1 MKPNCK
7 WLNRGL
13 CFSWVKMSRGGL
25 WFCSPV
31 MPWFWVNFFA
41 VLLVFLSWLQDGFSS
56 SKHIFF
62 TWQCL
67 YVASLKGMP
76 ETEAC
81 VQCLGEVIIGS
92 RSKEEWRR
100 GGDSYYK
107 NALLSGTVLCVT
119 DVRSCWHLL
128 RGLMRFMS
136 ELSPGGPKK
145 QHFLN
150 QCTSLLNKTIWQWM

>member
-41 VLLVFLSWLQDGFSS
+41 VLLVFLSWLQDGCSS

-92 RSKEEWRR
+92 RSKDWGSEGGEETAIIRMHYWVEQCCVWLMSDPA
-100 GGDSYYK
+100 GTSWGVLWDLCQNCPLGDQKS
-107 NALLSGTVLCVT
+107 SI
-119 DVRSCWHLL
+119 
-128 RGLMRFMS
+128 F
-136 ELSPGGPKK
+136 
-145 QHFLN
+145 
-150 QCTSLLNKTIWQWM
+150 